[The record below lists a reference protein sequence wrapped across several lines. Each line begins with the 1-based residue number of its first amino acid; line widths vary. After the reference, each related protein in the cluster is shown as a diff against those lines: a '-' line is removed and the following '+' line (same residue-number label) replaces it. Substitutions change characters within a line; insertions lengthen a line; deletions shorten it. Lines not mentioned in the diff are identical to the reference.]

1 MALLSRSST
10 SLARGFQ
17 SRCLASQKVTSL
29 DSLREIMEVRATLR
43 LGRSARVRSRSSGW
57 NVSTSPN
64 YGTYRWKTKRR
75 CSVRSSAC
83 KNASKVAT
91 IWLCTWLLL
100 SCSKLNSFSLGRW
113 SAGRTSDRWLT
124 SSIYSRCS
132 RRLMRSSLA
141 CWRNVR
147 RKSTEVA

>member
-57 NVSTSPN
+57 NVSTSSN
-64 YGTYRWKTKRR
+64 YGTSRWKTRR
-75 CSVRSSAC
+75 KCSVRSSAC

-91 IWLCTWLLL
+91 IWLCTWLPL
-100 SCSKLNSFSLGRW
+100 SCWRQSSFSLGRW

-132 RRLMRSSLA
+132 LRLTHCSLA
-141 CWRNVR
+141 CSKNAR